1 MKKTMLCMLCAAS
14 AMMPIMA
21 QHDATI
27 KETVK
32 SMKTY
37 LFFDPNPVANPSALI
52 YPYFRFDGFSAKGT
66 PKDWKSVEM
75 ENDYIRLHLFPE
87 VGGKV
92 WGAVDKSTGKE
103 FVYNNHVV
111 KFRDIAMRGPWVS
124 GGIEFNFGIIG
135 HAPTSTTPID
145 YFVERKSDG
154 SVSCYIASYEWIT
167 RTYWNVEVNLPK
179 DKAYFTTTTTWF
191 NQSDIDQPYYQWM
204 NGGFKAAGNAQ
215 FCYPGD
221 HYIGHGGDLHN
232 FPVDESGRDIS
243 WYNNN
248 NFGRSKSNHV
258 MGYYND
264 YFGIYW
270 HDDDFGSVHHADF
283 SEKLGMKIFLWGQA
297 REGSIWEDLLTD
309 DDGQYIEMQSG
320 RMYNQPAS
328 KSAFSP
334 YKHHA
339 FVAQQTDSWTEYWF
353 PVKGIKG
360 ISKASR
366 IGALHV
372 QRDNSNLKLAFSPLQ
387 QLSTTVR
394 IYDGDK
400 MVGEY
405 PMETQT
411 MQPWE
416 KDIVGKGA
424 ITRGN
429 LKVVIGNEDLVYSE
443 HKEDFKLERPM
454 ELPEN
459 FDWNSVFGLYTQGEQ
474 LMNQKYYP
482 EAEKYLKKALE
493 KDAYYVPAL
502 NRLASLYLRQ
512 GRGSEAYQLL
522 RTSLSLNTYD
532 AEANYLYGL
541 YHQER
546 QQLTEAKA
554 AFSLASYSGAYR
566 SAAYEKLGEIALK
579 ENLWDKAVAWAKKS
593 LMNNEMNLD
602 ARQVLMVA
610 YRKMGQPAKA
620 QEQADKVLAH
630 LPLYHPARY
639 EASLIQ
645 RDSRQTKESFAALVR
660 NELPFET
667 FMELAGWYE
676 AIGAYDEAIDVCT
689 YAKDYP
695 IAVYKRAYLLHK
707 QGKEDAA
714 VEEVKRANQL
724 SPRYVFPFRPST
736 LEALNWAAGVSKH
749 WTINYYRGLVCY
761 ANQRSTEALEYFDKC
776 GTPDFSPFYLTRAE
790 LRKQMKM
797 NYREDLAQAEKIEKS
812 WRTGFVMVKDYA
824 ATGNWEKVV
833 EVGKRYMDLYPENYY
848 IGLKLAQGY
857 CEIGDYKSSLS
868 LLHRLT
874 VLPNEG
880 AYVGRAVYRQSNIYS
895 AIDQLLRR
903 NYKKAQRSLEMSMEW
918 PENLGVGKPY
928 DEDIDSRLE
937 YYLQAKIFEGQ
948 GRKAE
953 AKSCYQKVADSK
965 FAKLDFKAINLLTAL
980 SMKQLGRQAEAD
992 QWVDSWQQKFPGHK
1006 IMQWCTYIYR
1016 QEYAEA
1022 QEMRNKHKE
1031 KAEETPWEF
1040 TSRDNEFTLL
1050 LRWVNEKQTA
1060 RK

>member
-14 AMMPIMA
+14 AIMPVAA

-37 LFFDPNPVANPSALI
+37 PFSDPNPVANPSAMI
-52 YPYFRFDGFSAKGT
+52 YPYFRFDGFSAKGVS
-66 PKDWKSVEM
+66 KDWKSVEM

-145 YFVERKSDG
+145 YYIERKKDG

-204 NGGFKAAGNAQ
+204 NGGFKAAGNAE

-232 FPVDESGRDIS
+232 FPIDESGRDIS
-243 WYNNN
+243 WYKNN

-258 MGYYND
+258 MGYYSD

-339 FVAQQTDSWTEYWF
+339 FVAQQTDRWTEYWY

-372 QRDNSNLKLAFSPLQ
+372 QRENNDLVLAFSPLQ
-387 QLSTTVR
+387 QLSTKVT
-394 IYDGDK
+394 IYDGEQN
-400 MVGEY
+400 VGEY
-405 PMETQT
+405 PMKTQP
-411 MQPWE
+411 MQPWKKSIE
-416 KDIVGKGA
+416 KLGGINK
-424 ITRGN
+424 GN
-429 LKVVIGNEDLVYSE
+429 LRVVIGDDDLVYSE
-443 HKEDFKLERPM
+443 RKEDFKLERPM
-454 ELPEN
+454 ELPES
-459 FDWNSVFGLYTQGEQ
+459 FDWNSAYGLYAQGEQ
-474 LMNQKYYP
+474 LMNQKYNA
-482 EAEKYLKKALE
+482 EAEKYLKKALA
-493 KDAYYVPAL
+493 KDAYFVPAL
-502 NRLASLYLRQ
+502 NRLSSLYLRQ
-512 GRGSEAYQLL
+512 GRGKEAYKLL
-522 RTSLSLNTYD
+522 NTSLSLNTYD
-532 AEANYLYGL
+532 SEANYLYGL
-541 YHQER
+541 YHQEH
-546 QQLTEAKA
+546 QLLTEAKA
-554 AFSLASYSGAYR
+554 AYSLASYSGAYR

-579 ENLWDKAVAWAKKS
+579 EKAWRKAVEWAEKS
-593 LMNNEMNLD
+593 LQSNAMNLD
-602 ARQVLMVA
+602 ARQVLMMA
-610 YRKMGQPAKA
+610 YRKMGQPAKV
-620 QEQADKVLAH
+620 QEEAEKVLAH
-630 LPLYHPARY
+630 LPLYHLARY
-639 EASLIQ
+639 EAMLVQ
-645 RDSRQTKESFAALVR
+645 RESRQTKECFSSLVR

-676 AIGAYDEAIDVCT
+676 SVGANDEAIDILSL
-689 YAKDYP
+689 AKDYP
-695 IAVYKRAYLLHK
+695 IAAYKRAYLFHL
-707 QGKEDAA
+707 QGRESAA
-714 VEEVKRANQL
+714 VAEVERANRL
-724 SPRYVFPFRPST
+724 SPEYVFPFRPST
-736 LEALNWAAGVSKH
+736 LKAMNWAASISQH
-749 WTINYYRGLVCY
+749 WTVNYYRGLICY
-761 ANQRSTEALEYFDKC
+761 ANQRNQEALQYFDLC
-776 GTPDFSPFYLTRAE
+776 GTPDYAPFYLTRAE
-790 LRKQMKM
+790 LRKQLKM
-797 NYREDLAQAEKIEKS
+797 DYREDLAHAEKIGKN
-812 WRTGFVMVKDYA
+812 WRTGFVLIKDYVA
-824 ATGNWEKVV
+824 AADWEKVV
-833 EVGKRYMDLYPENYY
+833 EVGERYMRSYPDNYY

-857 CEIGDYKSSLS
+857 CEMGDYKSSLS
-868 LLHRLT
+868 LLRSLT

-895 AIDQLLRR
+895 TIEQLLHR
-903 NYKKAQRSLEMSMEW
+903 NYKKAQRALDLSDEW

-928 DEDIDSRLE
+928 EEDIDARLE
-937 YYLQAKIFEGQ
+937 DYLQAKIFEGQ

-953 AKSCYQKVADSK
+953 AKACYEKVADSP
-965 FAKLDFKAINLLTAL
+965 FAKSGFKSINLLTAL
-980 SMKQLGRQAEAD
+980 SLKKLGRSVEAD
-992 QWVDSWQQKFPGHK
+992 RWVASWQQQYPDNK
-1006 IMQWCTYIYR
+1006 IMQWCTYIYKG
-1016 QEYAEA
+1016 QYAKA
-1022 QEMRNKHKE
+1022 QNMRSKHN
-1031 KAEETPWEF
+1031 AQSEETPWEF
-1040 TSRDNEFTLL
+1040 TLRDNEFTLL
-1050 LRWVNEKQTA
+1050 LHWVSELELV
-1060 RK
+1060 R